1 MKMKTFLLLLA
12 ALVCLPAT
20 SVYAGDDNPDDPAI
34 SCVKCGDCTF
44 IYNYALLRYKCPM
57 DATQVEL
64 ACQELQGGC
73 CNPTAQTVSNCK
85 CTYDT
90 LDLILKYGTYYLEI
104 LAEVMKSII
113 GICEI
118 FKYL

>member
-20 SVYAGDDNPDDPAI
+20 SVYAGDDNPDDHAI

-44 IYNYALLRYKCPM
+44 IYNYSLKPYECPHGGGQM
-57 DATQVEL
+57 EL
-64 ACQELQGGC
+64 ACLKETGGC
-73 CNPTAQTVSNCK
+73 CNPEAQTVSNCN
-85 CTYDT
+85 CSYDT

-104 LAEVMKSII
+104 LAEVMKSVI
-113 GICEI
+113 GICSI
-118 FKYL
+118 FDYI

>member
-44 IYNYALLRYKCPM
+44 IYNYALLPYECPHGGGQM
-57 DATQVEL
+57 EL
-64 ACQELQGGC
+64 ACQQESGGC
-73 CNPTAQTVSNCK
+73 CNPAVQTVNNCN
-85 CTYDT
+85 CSYDT